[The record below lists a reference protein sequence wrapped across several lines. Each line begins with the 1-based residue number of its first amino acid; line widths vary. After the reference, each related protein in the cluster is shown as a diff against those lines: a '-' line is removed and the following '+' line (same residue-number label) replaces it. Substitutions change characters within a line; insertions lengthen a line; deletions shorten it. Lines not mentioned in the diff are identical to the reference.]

1 MKLTD
6 DQSQTLKS
14 IIILLS
20 ESFKVLMAT
29 LLSIVVP
36 QRCDN
41 QPDKL
46 CTMMDNFT
54 NLTNY
59 NTAVTVFNFLT
70 LGGFIGLYV
79 VEYMRENWCIEYLDI
94 DNNVANTNLKTE
106 IEKYPEYKERMITLN
121 SNYNKISIA
130 IVTSNIINF
139 ILSGVLIYGYYY
151 LDYRSIT
158 VLITNFILIID
169 KLINCFNVSNKAVEE
184 MLPISAYMTTPVVFN
199 TIDNDYKHKNNEIE
213 LVEKKA
219 E

>member
-1 MKLTD
+1 MNLTD
-6 DQSQTLKS
+6 DQKQTLKS
-14 IIILLS
+14 IVILLS

-36 QRCDN
+36 QSCDN

-54 NLTNY
+54 NLTPY

-79 VEYMRENWCIEYLDI
+79 VEYMRENWCIVYLDI
-94 DNNVANTNLKTE
+94 DNNLANTNLKTE
-106 IEKYPEYKERMITLN
+106 MNLYPEYKEHMITLN
-121 SNYNKISIA
+121 NNYNKMSIA
-130 IVTSNIINF
+130 IVTANIINF

-169 KLINCFNVSNKAVEE
+169 KLINCFNVSNKSVDE
-184 MLPISAYMTTPVVFN
+184 MIPISAYMSTPVVFN
-199 TIDNDYKHKNNEIE
+199 TIDSDYKHKKNDIE
-213 LVEKKA
+213 LIEK
-219 E
+219 